1 MVWLPR
7 MKRTDEPLCPAA
19 RAINLLQEK
28 WVLHIVRTLLDGP
41 RGFNDLSRA
50 VGGCNTTTL
59 ADRLEE
65 LESLGIVRR
74 TVHSLMPPRTSYELT
89 ARGIELDEI
98 VQAIDRWA
106 RRHLPLDRPP
116 GGHGEARSQGS
127 ASGPAGLS
135 ARGAAPAGAARALR
149 RRRDGT
155 RQPRMTSRAADE
167 PRRPPGHVSAR
178 RAGPTSRGRG

>member
-1 MVWLPR
+1 
-7 MKRTDEPLCPAA
+7 MKRTDEPPCPAA

-89 ARGIELDEI
+89 ARGVELDEV

-106 RRHLPLDRPP
+106 RRHLPHDRPP
-116 GGHGEARSQGS
+116 GGHGEAAPQG
-127 ASGPAGLS
+127 AAPGPAVLS
-135 ARGAAPAGAARALR
+135 AGGAAPAGAGRALT
-149 RRRDGT
+149 RRRDGA
-155 RQPRMTSRAADE
+155 RQQRVAPRTADE
-167 PRRPPGHVSAR
+167 PRRPPGHTSAR
-178 RAGPTSRGRG
+178 RAGPASPGRG

>member
-1 MVWLPR
+1 
-7 MKRTDEPLCPAA
+7 MKPTDEALCPAV

-59 ADRLEE
+59 ADRLED

-89 ARGIELDEI
+89 ARGVELDQV

-106 RRHLPLDRPP
+106 RRHLPLDRPA
-116 GGHGEARSQGS
+116 GGRGEAAVKG
-127 ASGPAGLS
+127 ATLGPAVLGTEATAS
-135 ARGAAPAGAARALR
+135 PRVARVLRPRA
-149 RRRDGT
+149 D
-155 RQPRMTSRAADE
+155 
-167 PRRPPGHVSAR
+167 
-178 RAGPTSRGRG
+178 PTSRRRG